1 MEFNILSY
9 YVCYIST
16 QVTEEQRFRNFIF
29 FGQAL
34 TKTENGNQL
43 CK

>member
-9 YVCYIST
+9 YVYYITT

-29 FGQAL
+29 F
-34 TKTENGNQL
+34 
-43 CK
+43 